1 MSDGAG
7 RDRGVVVRG
16 WRTTW
21 SALKATRLPN
31 PSAGIDVVK
40 LSSGLFV
47 LAYNPSAKNRHVI
60 ALSTSKDG
68 VEWTAPF
75 TIEEGPGEYSYP
87 AIIQTGD
94 GLVHLTYT
102 WRRQRIRHVV
112 VRMQ

>member
-1 MSDGAG
+1 MVEDGGA
-7 RDRGVVVRG
+7 
-16 WRTTW
+16 TW
-21 SALKATRLPN
+21 SAIKATPLPN

-40 LSSGLFV
+40 LQRPFL
-47 LAYNPSAKNRHVI
+47 LAYNPSIENRRVI

-68 VEWTAPF
+68 VAWTAPF
-75 TIEEGPGEYSYP
+75 TIEEGPGKYSYP
-87 AIIQTGD
+87 AIIQTSD